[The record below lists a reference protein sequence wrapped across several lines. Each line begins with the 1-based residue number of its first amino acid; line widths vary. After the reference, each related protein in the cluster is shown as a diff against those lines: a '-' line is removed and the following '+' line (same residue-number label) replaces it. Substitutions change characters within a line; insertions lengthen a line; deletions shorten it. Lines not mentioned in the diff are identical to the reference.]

1 MNEHDTSPPSPPAA
15 PTAERAMPP
24 DSVPSEHDAAAAEG
38 TSRRSGRGKWGR
50 RRGPRGRSAAGDGE
64 AGPTSEG
71 QSQDVAEGSAPGA
84 QADSD
89 LQGEA
94 EGAGRGRSERAGR
107 RNGPQGEAGQ
117 GRRNKDRR
125 RSKDGAP
132 RDPEQAVPFY
142 SREAPVGLEATDPRR
157 RQVRAP
163 VGPDDEDMP
172 KLHKVLA
179 DSGMGSRR
187 DMEELIIAGRVSVNG
202 QPAHVGQRI
211 GPNDLVRING
221 KPIRRR
227 QQKPATKVLL
237 YHKQPGEICSRDDPE
252 QRATVF
258 DRLPRLKAQ
267 RWVAVGRLDFNTE
280 GLLIFTTSGEM
291 ANLLMH
297 PRFGWDREYAV
308 RILGRIDET
317 LHAQLLAGVPL
328 DDGLAAFTA
337 IEDVGGDGAN
347 HWYRVTIGEGR
358 NREVRRIFESVG
370 LIVSRLVRIR
380 FGPVALP
387 PALVRGRWVEL
398 PPIDVA
404 VLSRLLKQAGKDAP
418 APGEGGESAGLSGA
432 ADVDDDSRGMD
443 DDEEWSGD
451 DDWPEARVVQQALK
465 TLPKPDRYAGDDF
478 DDDVEDDD
486 TVPSDIDEYG
496 RKVPPG
502 GVAVVKKGPSV
513 DLEDDEWQPRSAD
526 AHLSGISR
534 SVRKQSREKM
544 PGGFPGMPAKP
555 AGEAR
560 KARRPR
566 KPGQGAGKGGARSPG
581 QAISSPDA
589 YASSGFGFPPAGAGQ
604 RSPKGPRPPRPD
616 GAAGR
621 GKRRRPAGAGKPAG
635 LEGGSTSGTQA
646 AEGGATG
653 TPGRR
658 PGGRRRRGGGRGGPT
673 GQGGAGS
680 QGGPGGTGGSGGQGG
695 SRGGDA
701 SAG

>member
-1 MNEHDTSPPSPPAA
+1 MNEHDTPPPSPPAA
-15 PTAERAMPP
+15 PTPERALPP
-24 DSVPSEHDAAAAEG
+24 DSVPSEHDAAGGEG
-38 TSRRSGRGKWGR
+38 SGRRPGRGKWGR
-50 RRGPRGRSAAGDGE
+50 RRGPRGRSATADGGSDQTTE
-64 AGPTSEG
+64 NSSPDAGPHVGDRVDGDSP
-71 QSQDVAEGSAPGA
+71 APG
-84 QADSD
+84 
-89 LQGEA
+89 
-94 EGAGRGRSERAGR
+94 EGAGRGRSDRPGR
-107 RNGPQGEAGQ
+107 RNGAQGESAQ

-125 RSKDGAP
+125 PPRDPAA

-157 RQVRAP
+157 RQVRAR

-179 DSGMGSRR
+179 DAGIGSRR

-258 DRLPRLKAQ
+258 DRLPRLKGQ

-370 LIVSRLVRIR
+370 LVVSRLVRIR

-404 VLSRLLKQAGKDAP
+404 VLGKLLKQAGKDAP
-418 APGEGGESAGLSGA
+418 APGEGGQSAGFADA
-432 ADVDDDSRGMD
+432 ADIEDGEGSTDDDAQ
-443 DDEEWSGD
+443 WTGD
-451 DDWPEARVVQQALK
+451 DDWPDARVVQQALK
-465 TLPKPDRYAGDDF
+465 TLPKPDRYVGDDL
-478 DDDVEDDD
+478 DDDVGDDD

-496 RKVPPG
+496 RKLPPG
-502 GVAVVKKGPSV
+502 GVAAVKKGPSV

-555 AGEAR
+555 AGQGR

-566 KPGQGAGKGGARSPG
+566 KPGQGAGQGGARSPG

-589 YASSGFGFPPAGAGQ
+589 YASSAFGFPPAGSGQ
-604 RSPKGPRPPRPD
+604 RSPKGPRPPRPE

-635 LEGGSTSGTQA
+635 LEGGASGPPTESA
-646 AEGGATG
+646 AAGK
-653 TPGRR
+653 PGRR
-658 PGGRRRRGGGRGGPT
+658 PGGRRRRGGGRGGSA
-673 GQGGAGS
+673 GQGGGGGQGSSGGAGGS
-680 QGGPGGTGGSGGQGG
+680 GPQGGSGG
-695 SRGGDA
+695 GDA
-701 SAG
+701 SSS

>member
-1 MNEHDTSPPSPPAA
+1 MNEHDTSPPSTPAA
-15 PTAERAMPP
+15 PTPERALPP
-24 DSVPSEHDAAAAEG
+24 DSVPSEHDTAAGEG
-38 TSRRSGRGKWGR
+38 SNRRPGRGKWGR
-50 RRGPRGRSAAGDGE
+50 RRGPRGRSVAGDGE
-64 AGPTSEG
+64 AGQATDG
-71 QSQDVAEGSAPGA
+71 QSQDFAEGSASSA
-84 QADSD
+84 AADSGS
-89 LQGEA
+89 QG
-94 EGAGRGRSERAGR
+94 EGAGRGRGDRPGR
-107 RNGPQGEAGQ
+107 RNGPPGEAGQ
-117 GRRNKDRR
+117 GRRNKERR
-125 RSKDGAP
+125 RPKDSAP

-142 SREAPVGLEATDPRR
+142 AREAPVGLEATDPRR
-157 RQVRAP
+157 RQARAP

-179 DSGMGSRR
+179 DAGIGSRR

-252 QRATVF
+252 QRVTVF
-258 DRLPRLKAQ
+258 DRLPRLKGQ

-317 LHAQLLAGVPL
+317 LHQQLLLGVPL

-370 LIVSRLVRIR
+370 LVVSRLVRIR

-398 PPIDVA
+398 PAIDVA
-404 VLSRLLKQAGKDAP
+404 VLSKLLKQAGKDAP
-418 APGEGGESAGLSGA
+418 APGEAGESSGLSGS
-432 ADVDDDSRGMD
+432 ADFDEGEVRSE
-443 DDEEWSGD
+443 DDEGFTGD

-478 DDDVEDDD
+478 DDEIEDDD

-496 RKVPPG
+496 RKLPPG
-502 GVAVVKKGPSV
+502 GVVAAKKGPSV

-555 AGEAR
+555 AGQAR

-566 KPGQGAGKGGARSPG
+566 KPGQGAGQGGSRSPG
-581 QAISSPDA
+581 QVMSSPDA
-589 YASSGFGFPPAGAGQ
+589 YASSAFGFPPAGGGQ
-604 RSPKGPRPPRPD
+604 RASKGPRPPRPD

-635 LEGGSTSGTQA
+635 VEGGSVPAAQG
-646 AEGGATG
+646 AEGSAAGK
-653 TPGRR
+653 PGRR
-658 PGGRRRRGGGRGGPT
+658 PGGRRRRGGGRGGPA
-673 GQGGAGS
+673 GQS
-680 QGGPGGTGGSGGQGG
+680 GSGGQANSEG
-695 SRGGDA
+695 
-701 SAG
+701 

>member
-1 MNEHDTSPPSPPAA
+1 MNEHDTSPPSPPAP
-15 PTAERAMPP
+15 PTAERALPP
-24 DSVPSEHDAAAAEG
+24 DSVASEHDSATAEG
-38 TSRRSGRGKWGR
+38 SNRRPGRGKWGR
-50 RRGPRGRSAAGDGE
+50 RRGPRNRSAVADGESGQGVEGQPGGSAAVSAAG
-64 AGPTSEG
+64 
-71 QSQDVAEGSAPGA
+71 
-84 QADSD
+84 ADADPS
-89 LQGEA
+89 LQA
-94 EGAGRGRSERAGR
+94 EGAGRRRTERPSR
-107 RNGPQGEAGQ
+107 RNGPEGETGQ
-117 GRRNKDRR
+117 GRRTKDRR
-125 RSKDGAP
+125 RPKEGPA

-142 SREAPVGLEATDPRR
+142 AREAPVGLEATDPRR

-163 VGPDDEDMP
+163 VGLDDEEMP

-179 DSGMGSRR
+179 DAGIGSRR
-187 DMEELIIAGRVSVNG
+187 DMEELIVAGRVSVNG

-211 GPNDLVRING
+211 GPNDLIRING

-227 QQKPATKVLL
+227 QQKPETKVLL

-280 GLLIFTTSGEM
+280 GLLIFTTSGEL

-317 LHAQLLAGVPL
+317 LYQQLLAGVPL

-370 LIVSRLVRIR
+370 LVVSRLVRIR

-398 PPIDVA
+398 PPIDVS

-418 APGEGGESAGLSGA
+418 APGEAGESGGVSGSPDLDQGDLLA
-432 ADVDDDSRGMD
+432 DDDGAF
-443 DDEEWSGD
+443 SGD

-478 DDDVEDDD
+478 DDELEDDD

-496 RKVPPG
+496 RKLPPG
-502 GVAVVKKGPSV
+502 GVAPVKKGPSV
-513 DLEDDEWQPRSAD
+513 DLEDDEWQPRAAD

-555 AGEAR
+555 AGQGR

-566 KPGQGAGKGGARSPG
+566 KPGPGAGQGAARSSG

-589 YASSGFGFPPAGAGQ
+589 YANSAFGFPPGGGAQ

-616 GAAGR
+616 GAPGR
-621 GKRRRPAGAGKPAG
+621 GKRRRPAGTGKP
-635 LEGGSTSGTQA
+635 GGF
-646 AEGGATG
+646 EGGAVPGGQATEAG
-653 TPGRR
+653 AAGKPGRR
-658 PGGRRRRGGGRGGPT
+658 PGGRRRRGGGRGGAG
-673 GQGGAGS
+673 GQGA
-680 QGGPGGTGGSGGQGG
+680 PGGSGSEGGSGGGE
-695 SRGGDA
+695 A
-701 SAG
+701 SST